1 MTDSL
6 TQNDTSTVDKTTAS
20 VPISVSQ
27 FTAVSGPKGR
37 AQRLIRK
44 ILSFVLLFLFLV
56 LVWEGVK
63 WLGGNPWR
71 PDNNPFGLE
80 HDPPYRWKV
89 ASDLN
94 LPHLWDIGRSFAEP
108 ARRNGPPLISLL
120 FSAALFTLREAFTGF
135 LLGASLGLLLGT
147 VFAHSSLLER
157 GLMPYVVASQ
167 TVPIL
172 AIAPMVIIWLKA
184 GWISVAIISAY
195 LTFFPVTINTLRG
208 LRSPDPVA
216 LDMMRSYAASNWQ
229 TLWKLRYPAALPYI
243 FTALKVSATASVV
256 GAIIGELPS
265 GIRDGLGGA
274 ILNFN
279 QYYISGPAKLWAT
292 IIITALVGIVFFLVI
307 SLVEILVLRGRYRS
321 VEP

>member
-1 MTDSL
+1 MTESL
-6 TQNDTSTVDKTTAS
+6 SARAGNEVS
-20 VPISVSQ
+20 VRPEE
-27 FTAVSGPKGR
+27 AVSGGR
-37 AQRLIRK
+37 LRLPGLVRML
-44 ILSFVLLFLFLV
+44 LSFVVLV
-56 LVWEGVK
+56 VVIAAVWEGVK
-63 WLGGNPWR
+63 WLGGDPWR
-71 PDNNPFGLE
+71 VESNPFGLE
-80 HDPPYRWKV
+80 HRPPYDWKI

-94 LPHLWDIGRSFAEP
+94 LPHVWTIGQSFAEP
-108 ARRNGPPLISLL
+108 ARRNGPPLINLL
-120 FSAALFTLREAFTGF
+120 VSAGLFTFREAVTGF
-135 LLGASLGLLLGT
+135 LFGTLLGLLLGV
-147 VFAHSSLLER
+147 VFAHSNLLER

-184 GWISVAIISAY
+184 GWVSVAVISAY

-216 LDMMRSYAASNWQ
+216 VELMRSYAASNWQ
-229 TLWKLRYPAALPYI
+229 TLWKLRFPAALPYI

-279 QYYISGPAKLWAT
+279 QYYITGPEKLWAS
-292 IIITALVGIVFFLVI
+292 ILVTAVVGIGFYLII
-307 SLVEILVLRGRYRS
+307 SGLEKIVLANHYRS
-321 VEP
+321 VD